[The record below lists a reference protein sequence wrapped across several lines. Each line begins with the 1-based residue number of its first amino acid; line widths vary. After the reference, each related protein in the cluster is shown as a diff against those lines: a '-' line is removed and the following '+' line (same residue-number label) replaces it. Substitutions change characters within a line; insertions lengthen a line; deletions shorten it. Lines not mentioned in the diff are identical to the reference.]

1 MNNAMRH
8 SMSAVFT
15 SLATSYFIGT
25 GVYRLAQTPR
35 VVPGHSKPISSQTGM
50 SLAHKFG
57 VRDDLFRP
65 VGAPPDPNEAM
76 WRTIKGEQ
84 TEIKTQVANQ
94 MATMLRVEQEW
105 RESDR
110 KVDSFGIRVAEA
122 ERLVQE
128 TKNALE
134 AAQIRIGKME
144 AVLKVAQDKEEKA
157 TMTAKRMVKMFGTMT
172 PDKAVKILE
181 ELPNAEAADLLARM
195 KEAES
200 AAILALLPPKKAA
213 ALSARMA
220 GSRGGPP

>member
-1 MNNAMRH
+1 MNNAMRI

-25 GVYRLAQTPR
+25 GVYSLAQRPR
-35 VVPGHSKPISSQTGM
+35 AVPGHPAIAPSQTGM
-50 SLAHKFG
+50 GLAYRFG

-65 VGAPPDPNEAM
+65 LGAPPDPNEAM

-94 MATMLRVEQEW
+94 MATLLRVEQEW
-105 RESDR
+105 RGSDR

-122 ERLVQE
+122 ERLAQE

-134 AAQIRIGKME
+134 SAQIRIGKIE
-144 AVLKVAQDKEEKA
+144 AALKTAEDKEQKA
-157 TMTAKRMVKMFGTMT
+157 TMTAKRMVKMFSTMS
-172 PDKAVKILE
+172 PEKAVKILG

-220 GSRGGPP
+220 GERGGTP